1 MACCYTTDPYHNVV
15 GRHRSACSD
24 FDAEDIERT
33 EFMLRQWSHHL
44 LAATVHT
51 GAGACAK
58 QDFQDLSPITSPA
71 VKPSRSCESLFS
83 LALFG
88 GSTSPKQQ
96 GLAGR
101 GIQSRTCVQGAVVLR
116 GNMEEQPATLQSALE
131 RALLEVLQPVAGCDT
146 TACISPCQRTG
157 SNGLLHIDDKEG
169 QRFDFEAN
177 VADDRS
183 ASAARD
189 VLKQEAAA
197 AGALKL
203 LPALACSLAEVGR
216 LSVRIEM
223 DG

>member
-1 MACCYTTDPYHNVV
+1 MACCYTTDPYHDMV
-15 GRHRSACSD
+15 GRHRSACSE

-51 GAGACAK
+51 GAGACVK
-58 QDFQDLSPITSPA
+58 PDFKELSSPA
-71 VKPSRSCESLFS
+71 VKPSRSCDSLFS

-88 GSTSPKQQ
+88 APAGPQQKQ
-96 GLAGR
+96 GLAAR
-101 GIQSRTCVQGAVVLR
+101 GIHSRPCVQGAVVLR
-116 GNMEEQPATLQSALE
+116 GNMEEQPATLQFALE

-146 TACISPCQRTG
+146 TACISPCQRTS
-157 SNGLLHIDDKEG
+157 SNGLLLIDDKEG

-177 VADDRS
+177 VADDTS